1 MEQTT
6 NNQRQSTNKKME
18 EHERI
23 ELRSDDVQEIIGTP
37 PRWIV
42 RWGTFI
48 ICTALATLVGVSFY
62 IDYPDKV
69 IGRIKITSLTA
80 PARIK
85 IQQPGIIHELLVKDG
100 DEVAK
105 GDLLMVIQDAANYQ
119 DVTDLEDYI
128 APLQSAS
135 PGRLRGTTIEPITQQ
150 FELGSLQ
157 PFYSNYQ
164 TTLQEYQL
172 FEGIGSDKKMILQ
185 LQRQIKD
192 IKRSIENLQKQREV
206 AIEQEGMAQTSYKKY
221 EEMFEEEIIPRE
233 DVDKQYEYLLEK
245 TKEVQRIEG
254 QINEKG
260 LEISNKGGE
269 IEKYRNSG
277 NQNSNENFIKLKTS
291 INDLLGAINTWKQN
305 FLIEA
310 PLDGKVSMPIN
321 WSRQQFLEQG
331 KEIMAIITSD
341 STDGK
346 FIQFL
351 IPIAG
356 SGKVEPGQKV
366 IIKFDNF
373 RYKEFGTV
381 AAEVIDVDELPR
393 DNKLQV
399 NIKLTDGLNAMKGKE
414 IKFSQEMQGTGEII
428 TAKRSVFTRIF
439 ENIIDPF
446 RKDS

>member
-1 MEQTT
+1 
-6 NNQRQSTNKKME
+6 ME

-48 ICTALATLVGVSFY
+48 ICAALAALVGVSFY

-69 IGRIKITSLTA
+69 IGRIKITSQTA
-80 PARIK
+80 PARIN
-85 IQQPGIIHELLVKDG
+85 IPQPGIISELLVKTG
-100 DEVAK
+100 DEVQK
-105 GDLLMVIQDAANYQ
+105 GDLLMVIQDAAHYE

-135 PGRLRGTTIEPITQQ
+135 PGRMRGTTIEPISQQ

-172 FEGIGSDKKMILQ
+172 FEGIGNDKKMILQ

-192 IKRSIENLQKQREV
+192 VRRSIANLKKQLQL
-206 AIEQEGMAQTSYKKY
+206 AIEQEGIAKVSYKKY
-221 EEMFEEEIIPRE
+221 EEMFENEIIPRE
-233 DVDKQYEYLLEK
+233 QVDKQYEYLLEK
-245 TKEVQRIEG
+245 TREVQRIEG
-254 QINEKG
+254 QLADKD

-269 IEKYRNSG
+269 IEQYRNRG
-277 NQNSNENFIKLKTS
+277 NQNSNEKFIKLRTS

-310 PLDGKVSMPIN
+310 PLDGKVTMPMN
-321 WSRQQFLEQG
+321 WSRQQFVEQG
-331 KEIMAIITSD
+331 TEIMAIITSD

-373 RYKEFGTV
+373 RYKEFGSV
-381 AAEVIDVDELPR
+381 AAKVIDVDDLPR
-393 DNKLQV
+393 DGQLQV
-399 NIKLTDGLNAMKGKE
+399 NIKLTNGLNAMKGKE

-439 ENIIDPF
+439 ENIIEPF
-446 RKDS
+446 RKEPE